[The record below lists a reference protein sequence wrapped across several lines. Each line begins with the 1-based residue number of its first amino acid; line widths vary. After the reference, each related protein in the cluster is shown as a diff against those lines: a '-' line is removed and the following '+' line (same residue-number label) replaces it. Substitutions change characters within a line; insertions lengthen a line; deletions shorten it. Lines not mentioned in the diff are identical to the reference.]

1 MTVHEILK
9 NIKLFY
15 QDNQKFEE
23 FLDGYESEIYD
34 NTLVGGEYVLSLS
47 LADGGCAVID
57 TDERTISLNGNEVE
71 IDFEIVEAVE
81 NYCQNIIYSDKT
93 YKNFL
98 NELGKNTHWGP

>member
-9 NIKLFY
+9 NIKAFY
-15 QDNQKFEE
+15 QNEQKLKEY
-23 FLDGYESEIYD
+23 LDGYEGDICD

-57 TDERTISLNGNEVE
+57 TDERTISLNGNETE
-71 IDFEIVEAVE
+71 MDFEIVEAVE

-98 NELGKNTHWGP
+98 NELEKNTRWGP